1 MSKNRTFASG
11 SHLAEASSDYIAELE
26 TPPVGFVGRNPQR
39 LSELSAKR
47 SHEELDSAEVS
58 PNPPQSPFASHSR
71 HHSALSELEGEGSP
85 RAGVEEAKNRKRS
98 SLSAVQR
105 SGDAVTHSRELSRN
119 GGSLGIF
126 TEHIEDEDGRG
137 DHGSHKTG
145 K

>member
-58 PNPPQSPFASHSR
+58 PNPPQSPFAGHSR

-85 RAGVEEAKNRKRS
+85 QTGVEEAKDKKRS
-98 SLSAVQR
+98 SLSAVR
-105 SGDAVTHSRELSRN
+105 TPGDAVTHSRDASRN
-119 GGSLGIF
+119 GGSLGVF
-126 TEHIEDEDGRG
+126 TEHIEDEEGRR
-137 DHGSHKTG
+137 DRTSHRTG